1 MSRKTSAYYNKVK
14 KEQVEGDFTRSDCN
28 ENEMF
33 DEPKKNRKNKKNASE
48 EQDNRK
54 KIVSTEFLP
63 GSMKKLRACIHCKIV
78 MDTKRWRDLGRC
90 PNCPSSGGF
99 SETTDDFHNCIGQ
112 IYPKMSW
119 VAQYQGI
126 QNLFPGI
133 YAMSVNTTAIDAV
146 EEHDDEDEY

>member
-1 MSRKTSAYYNKVK
+1 MSRKTAQYYK
-14 KEQVEGDFTRSDCN
+14 KIKEERVEGDFTRADCD
-28 ENEMF
+28 EKEMF
-33 DEPKKNRKNKKNASE
+33 DEPRKRKGKGNKGV
-48 EQDNRK
+48 QDQDERK

-63 GSMKKLRACIHCKIV
+63 ASMKKLRACIHCKIV

-99 SETTDDFHNCIGQ
+99 TETTDDFHNCIGQ

-126 QNLFPGI
+126 
-133 YAMSVNTTAIDAV
+133 
-146 EEHDDEDEY
+146 

>member
-1 MSRKTSAYYNKVK
+1 MSRKTSAYYKKVK
-14 KEQVEGDFTRSDCN
+14 KEEVEGDFTRADCN

-33 DEPKKNRKNKKNASE
+33 DDQKKKKRTKKGAQNN
-48 EQDNRK
+48 QDDRK

-99 SETTDDFHNCIGQ
+99 TETTDDFQNCIGQ

-126 QNLFPGI
+126 QNLIPGI
-133 YAMSVNTTAIDAV
+133 YAMSVNTTATDDN
-146 EEHDDEDEY
+146 EENEEDDY